1 MSRRRA
7 LPKRWLFT
15 PPAGAPQQAVAEG
28 LASALDISAA
38 CARILVRR
46 GYDNEESA
54 GQFLSRRMDLLHEPQ
69 LLPDMAKAVAR
80 IAAAVEKGQKIV
92 LFGDYD
98 VDGLAATALLD
109 RFFRLVKTGA
119 RNGFEVESFVPDR
132 AHGYGLTPAAAEA
145 IRRHTPDLLITLD
158 NGINAHEHLAA
169 FAQAG
174 IDCIVVDHHHVG
186 AGVPKASAVINPKRR
201 DGHSYP
207 FDELCGAG
215 IAFKLAWALAVHFS
229 HHRKVTPEFRA
240 FLLDAV
246 ALAGAGTLADV
257 VPLVGEN
264 RVLAHHGL
272 LALGRTRMPGLRALL
287 QCCNVKDVPRAQEV
301 VYRLAPRLNAA
312 GRCGEVAEALE
323 LLLTEDPQ
331 RAACLA
337 AALEGYNNQ
346 RQKIEE
352 RILEEA
358 RGQALE
364 MLAAAPGCRALVL
377 DSPAWHQGVI
387 GIVASR
393 IVEEF
398 HRPAVLLAVDSASQ
412 TARGS
417 GRSIRGLHIAEALAH
432 TKAQLVEQLGEMFFM
447 EFGGHAAAAGL
458 QLRAEHI
465 PAFRQ
470 AFQTA
475 AATQLSA
482 EDLAPVLHVDER
494 LELGQANG
502 RLCGDLEKLEPCGSG
517 NPRPLFAACGVAVT
531 TAPKP
536 LGNGDKHFAFHVRQG
551 QTTRRVVAFNAGE
564 RFNELS
570 EMCKL
575 SRLDIAFRPHINTYR
590 GASSVELSLEDF
602 RPSKD
607 ERF

>member
-1 MSRRRA
+1 MGRRRTY
-7 LPKRWLFT
+7 PKRWLIA
-15 PPAGAPQQAVAEG
+15 PPADPPRQALAAE
-28 LASALDISAA
+28 LARPLGISPL

-46 GYDNEESA
+46 GHDNERSA
-54 GQFLSRRMDLLHEPQ
+54 REFLSRGLDLLHEPH
-69 LLPDMAKAVAR
+69 LLPDMAQAVAR

-98 VDGLAATALLD
+98 VDGLAATALLE
-109 RFFRLVKTGA
+109 RFFRVVKGGGQ
-119 RNGFEVESFVPDR
+119 NGFEVVSFVPDR
-132 AHGYGLTPAAAEA
+132 AHGYGLTPAAAAA
-145 IRRHTPDLLITLD
+145 IRQHQPELLITLD
-158 NGINAHEHLAA
+158 NGINAREYLAD
-169 FAQAG
+169 FAEAG

-186 AGVPKASAVINPKRR
+186 EGVPTASAVINPKRR

-229 HHRKVTPEFRA
+229 HDKRVTPEFRA
-240 FLLDAV
+240 FLLDAL

-323 LLLTEDPQ
+323 LLLTDDPQ
-331 RAACLA
+331 RAASLA
-337 AALEGYNNQ
+337 ATLDGYNTT
-346 RQKIEE
+346 RQKIEDG
-352 RILEEA
+352 ILKEA
-358 RGQALE
+358 REQALAL
-364 MLAAAPGCRALVL
+364 LAASPDCRALVL

-398 HRPAVLLAVDSASQ
+398 HRPAVLLAVDDANQ

-417 GRSIRGLHIAEALAH
+417 GRSVRGLHLAEALAS
-432 TKAQLVEQLGEMFFM
+432 TKKHLTEQLGELFFM
-447 EFGGHAAAAGL
+447 EFGGHAAAAGM
-458 QLRAEHI
+458 QLKAENI
-465 PAFRQ
+465 PAFRK
-470 AFQTA
+470 AFQATA
-475 AATQLSA
+475 AAQLSA
-482 EDLAPVLHVDER
+482 DDLAPVLHVDER
-494 LELGQANG
+494 LELSEVNGQ
-502 RLCGDLEKLEPCGSG
+502 LCSDLEKLEPCGSG
-517 NPRPLFAACGVAVT
+517 NPRPLFAAFDVAVT
-531 TAPKP
+531 TPPKP
-536 LGNGDKHFAFHVRQG
+536 LGSGDKHFAFHARQG
-551 QTTRRVVAFNAGE
+551 PTVRRVVAFNAAE

-570 EMCKL
+570 EL
-575 SRLDIAFRPHINTYR
+575 SKTNTLDMAFRPHLNTYR
-590 GASSVELSLEDF
+590 GVSSVELTLEDF
-602 RPSKD
+602 RPSKG
-607 ERF
+607 